1 MKRPVRRIP
10 ATIQLHLPLLQAP
23 VRNGP
28 ANPPS
33 ELILALIDLL
43 IHAAHGGRE
52 DGGDDES
59 EAHR

>member
-1 MKRPVRRIP
+1 MKRAVPRNP

-23 VRNGP
+23 VRNG
-28 ANPPS
+28 AADPPS

-43 IHAAHGGRE
+43 LDAAHSGRE